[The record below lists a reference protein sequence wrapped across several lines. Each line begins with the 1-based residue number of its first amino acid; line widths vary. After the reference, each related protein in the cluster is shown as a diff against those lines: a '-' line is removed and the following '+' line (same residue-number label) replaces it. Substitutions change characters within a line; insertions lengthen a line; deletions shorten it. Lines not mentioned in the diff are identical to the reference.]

1 MSWQG
6 YAQILLV
13 LGALVASVK
22 PLGGFIARVFEGE
35 PTFLDKP
42 LGWLER
48 LVYRL
53 AGVPLDVEKREM
65 KWTTYAG
72 AMLLFNGAGIVVL
85 YLLQRLQGMLPL
97 NPQGFRGASRPTS
110 RGTRRSAS
118 PPIRIGR
125 ATAARRP

>member
-1 MSWQG
+1 GRRIARPPRLPLHSSPQARGVLMSWQG
-6 YAQILLV
+6 YAQILFV

-22 PLGGFIARVFEGE
+22 PLGAFMARVFEGE

-72 AMLLFNGAGIVVL
+72 GMLLFNGLGIVVL
-85 YLLQRLQGMLPL
+85 YVLQRLQG
-97 NPQGFRGASRPTS
+97 
-110 RGTRRSAS
+110 RSE
-118 PPIRIGR
+118 
-125 ATAARRP
+125 